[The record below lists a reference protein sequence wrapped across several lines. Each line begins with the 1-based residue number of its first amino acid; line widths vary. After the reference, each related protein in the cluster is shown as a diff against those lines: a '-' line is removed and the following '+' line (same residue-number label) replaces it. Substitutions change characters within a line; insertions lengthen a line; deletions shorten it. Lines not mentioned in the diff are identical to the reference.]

1 MACSAISRLTSQYD
15 LQLLTGENTENDQLS
30 DSVTDH
36 SGLVSEHEDSI
47 TCSLVNPKFLRSRD
61 REEDDYDQ
69 EFKESPRKKL
79 ACEVNSSPRSIGL
92 DTTSSEETEKSLGFL
107 SEAYIYQGDVV
118 EEIDFE
124 LGLDLDEMRNMDIF
138 SELSELRS
146 ALNSEQDLLFKKQLT
161 NELETKVLHAA
172 FEFLLT
178 RSFDRIPDVLSM
190 IEGVSSFD
198 NMHLM
203 SNLAIRVLI
212 AGDQK
217 NALACLRF
225 ISESLDESKS
235 FKSDLVL
242 FFHKIAYIQGSL
254 SLTDS
259 FASSLS
265 IEQQLQLTEQQEL
278 FDVVFKNVDLSQL
291 LPKVIAELATSSD
304 EAISESRQKYFI
316 FFALRMGFDRN
327 FEVAAHIL
335 SRLRFTPECVEV
347 ARKLSLI
354 ALLESD
360 FESFECFIESLS
372 EQFSIQDL
380 LLYLIPR
387 KEIPFMLRVSL
398 LKKLKELTLEGEFFQ
413 DLLLYLIPRKE
424 IPFMLRVSLLKKLKE
439 LTLEGEFFEEVSAL
453 LCAEAYRVGHVRFAE
468 YIFQSVM
475 GEFFLPLINFEK
487 DLCEFKIEWMLRRSL
502 NSSASLHI
510 SAEVGSRY
518 KGYLEMVSLGDL
530 NAMHALL
537 QDLPESFHDVCLGDV
552 FSVLI
557 NQKKFDLAYDFIERF
572 CGGSARLDLML
583 ADLAISAAAAK
594 MSENFDKI
602 YFDPRA
608 LVNVAFRK
616 AKIRLE
622 CHLGLF
628 SKAVDLLS
636 SLPPLEESEFVFG
649 VLETFFK
656 NRQAE
661 KVVAFLKR
669 FLPLYVSMQF
679 DEEARDVFYRK
690 AFKILIANGLSED
703 CLSFFAN
710 VACKQERD
718 RMFDAFIR
726 ERCELR

>member
-398 LKKLKELTLEGEFFQ
+398 LKKLKELTLEGEFF
-413 DLLLYLIPRKE
+413 
-424 IPFMLRVSLLKKLKE
+424 
-439 LTLEGEFFEEVSAL
+439 EEVSAL

-718 RMFDAFIR
+718 RMFDAFVR
-726 ERCELR
+726 ERCEVR